1 MVPTPPIGA
10 AFHRGRLFLSACG
23 ALFVFGVVMVLL
35 GTLFGMPQM
44 RARLQL
50 TDMVRQ
56 GNLQTLLLFGVFLA
70 TVIAGPL
77 IDRFGNKLVLAVSA
91 LLATVALAGFAV
103 ATGYRAAQVFGF
115 ILGAGGGGLNMASN
129 VLVSDIFG
137 DDRGAKLNLVA
148 VFFGVGAL
156 FIPLAAAAAGPAH
169 MVAVMLAA
177 AAISAACMGAYLVLP
192 FPPAREAS
200 GFSLREA
207 GNVVRY
213 PGVLLFALLL
223 FFESGNEAAFIGW
236 TSTWAGAMAATARN
250 ATLVL
255 ALFQA
260 MMMLGRINASRLL
273 RAIPEQQL
281 VLASGVGALLATL
294 IVVLAPSVP
303 VLALGVAL
311 GGLACAS
318 IYPTILAI
326 AGDRYR
332 SFAGTVFG
340 VLFAVGLSGGMA
352 FPWGIGHL
360 SQSFG
365 FRAGMAMPVL
375 GAGMICTLLL
385 VIRTSSVTSHQA
397 SVSSRSD
404 AAED

>member
-1 MVPTPPIGA
+1 
-10 AFHRGRLFLSACG
+10 
-23 ALFVFGVVMVLL
+23 
-35 GTLFGMPQM
+35 MPQM

-91 LLATVALAGFAV
+91 LLATVAMAGFAV
-103 ATGYRAAQVFGF
+103 ATGYRTAQVFGF

-169 MVAVMLAA
+169 IVPVMLAA
-177 AAISAACMGAYLVLP
+177 AAISAGCMVAYLVLP

-213 PGVLLFALLL
+213 PGVLLFAFLL

-236 TSTWAGAMAATARN
+236 TSTWAGEMAATARN

-260 MMMLGRINASRLL
+260 MMMLGRISASRLL
-273 RAIPEQQL
+273 RAITEQQL
-281 VLASGVGALLATL
+281 VLVSGVGALLATL
-294 IVVLAPSVP
+294 IVAVAPSVP

-332 SFAGTVFG
+332 SFSGSVFG
-340 VLFAVGLSGGMA
+340 VLFAVGLSGGMV
-352 FPWGIGHL
+352 FPWSIGHL

-365 FRAGMAMPVL
+365 FRAGMTMPLL
-375 GAGMICTLLL
+375 GAAMICVLLL
-385 VIRTSSVTSHQA
+385 IIRA
-397 SVSSRSD
+397 RDARS
-404 AAED
+404 ALTTTPAN

>member
-1 MVPTPPIGA
+1 MVPTPPTGA

-23 ALFVFGVVMVLL
+23 ALFVFGVVLVLL

-77 IDRFGNKLVLAVSA
+77 IDRFGNKLMLAVSA
-91 LLATVALAGFAV
+91 LLATVAMAGFAV

-129 VLVSDIFG
+129 VLVSDIFE
-137 DDRGAKLNLVA
+137 DDRGPKLNLVA

-156 FIPLAAAAAGPAH
+156 FIPLAAAAVGPEH
-169 MVAVMLAA
+169 IVPVMLAA
-177 AAISAACMGAYLVLP
+177 AAISAGCMVAYLVLP

-207 GNVVRY
+207 GNVARY
-213 PGVLLFALLL
+213 PGVLLFAFLL

-236 TSTWAGAMAATARN
+236 TSTWAGEMSATARN

-260 MMMLGRINASRLL
+260 MMMLGRINASRVL
-273 RAIPEQQL
+273 RAITEQQL
-281 VLASGVGALLATL
+281 VLASGVGALMATL
-294 IVVLAPSVP
+294 IVAVAPSVL

-318 IYPTILAI
+318 IYPSMLAI

-332 SFAGTVFG
+332 SFSGTVFG
-340 VLFAVGLSGGMA
+340 ALFAVGLSGGMV
-352 FPWGIGHL
+352 FPWSIGHL

-375 GAGMICTLLL
+375 GASMICVLLL
-385 VIRTSSVTSHQA
+385 VIRVRDARSAVTTTPA
-397 SVSSRSD
+397 D
-404 AAED
+404 